1 MPPGL
6 ICRRALVVEGD
17 FPLLCVLRE
26 ILMTAGI
33 EVHCAAGAEEVRRL
47 LAHNVYDVVITNLRV
62 VTAGTAAADV
72 MRLARK
78 KNPMAHLIAVA
89 HGSDVPTGEFEM
101 LGAEVCRTVAGNAGV
116 LRERIDAIVRTR
128 PDVEP
133 PSTRS
138 EAW

>member
-1 MPPGL
+1 
-6 ICRRALVVEGD
+6 VVEGD

-26 ILMTAGI
+26 ILVTAGI
-33 EVHCAAGAEEVRRL
+33 EVHCAAGPEEVRRL
-47 LAHNVYDVVITNLRV
+47 LARYAYDVVITDLRV
-62 VTAGTAAADV
+62 VTGGKAAAVDV

-89 HGSDVPTGEFEM
+89 HGADVPTREFEM
-101 LGAEVCRTVAGNAGV
+101 LGAEVCRTVAGNAGA

-128 PDVEP
+128 PDLDP
-133 PSTRS
+133 PPARS